1 MENHDV
7 LKYPLSSEKA
17 VRLMQS
23 ENKILFIV
31 HLDATKRDV
40 KLAVEGS
47 FKVKVKKVNT
57 LIDKEGHKRAYVQ
70 LAPEF
75 PAIDITTKLGLM

>member
-1 MENHDV
+1 METYDV

-23 ENKILFIV
+23 ENKLLFV
-31 HLDATKRDV
+31 VNLKATKRDV
-40 KLAVEGS
+40 KQAIEQT

-57 LIDKEGHKRAYVQ
+57 MIDTRGHKRAYVQ
-70 LAPEF
+70 LTPEY